1 MVMKFTTVIAIV
13 AILLAGVAFS
23 EYKKGASDNKPWWA
37 PVYPVKLVLTSS
49 LGPSSD
55 DSSLLKGK
63 HILVIVADG
72 YCPYCEKFGQDVTSE
87 YKGMIPITKRT
98 ATQLNDLKIKTP
110 TWSTPIIIFL
120 QDGTKVLGY
129 QGYMA
134 PKEFYKAL
142 DGFKL

>member
-1 MVMKFTTVIAIV
+1 MKFTTVIAIA

-23 EYKKGASDNKPWWA
+23 EDKKGASDNTPWWA
-37 PVYPVKLVLTSS
+37 PFYPVAMTLVSF
-49 LGPSSD
+49 LGPSSNN
-55 DSSLLKGK
+55 SSLLKGK
-63 HILVIVADG
+63 HILVIVSDD
-72 YCPYCEKFGQDVTSE
+72 CPYCEKFEQDVTSK
-87 YKGMIPITKRT
+87 YKGMIPITNRT

-110 TWSTPIIIFL
+110 TWGTPTIIFI
-120 QDGTKVLGY
+120 QDGTEVFGH